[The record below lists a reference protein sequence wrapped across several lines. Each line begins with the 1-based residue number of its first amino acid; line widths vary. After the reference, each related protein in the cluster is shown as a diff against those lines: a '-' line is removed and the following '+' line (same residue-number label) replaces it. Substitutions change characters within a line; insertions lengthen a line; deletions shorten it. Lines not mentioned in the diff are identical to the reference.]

1 VPHVNGHTL
10 LVGVTGGIG
19 SGKTLVCRSFER
31 ARVAV
36 LYADDIAKTISATNA
51 AVRREI
57 RSLLGASAYL
67 PDGSLN
73 RELVASLIFS
83 RPALKKRLDRIV
95 HPRVRRALRQTVKRL
110 SSQGHRLVVIE
121 AALIYESGMDEM
133 LDYVI
138 VVDAPREQRIR
149 RVMRRDGASRSSVER
164 RMRAQWSTGKKRRL
178 ADVVVDNG
186 GSPADLRRAMKL
198 LVALFKRMS
207 TP

>member
-31 ARVAV
+31 ARIAV
-36 LYADDIAKTISATNA
+36 LYADDIAK
-51 AVRREI
+51 
-57 RSLLGASAYL
+57 AYL

-73 RELVASLIFS
+73 RERVATLIFS
-83 RPALKKRLDRIV
+83 RPALKKRMDRIV

-149 RVMRRDGASRSSVER
+149 RVMRRDGVSRSSVER
-164 RMRAQWSTGKKRRL
+164 RMRAQWSTGRKRRL